1 MFGLKQYIFAQSLD
15 QADELL
21 HQDKH
26 NVILGGLL
34 WMKMSR
40 KNYHQG
46 IDLSRLN
53 LNQILDTGDS
63 LEIGCMTTLRQVE
76 TSNLLQ
82 ESLGTILTEAVSHIV
97 GVQFRNLATLGGSVF
112 SRFSFSDVLTAL
124 LALETQVHLF
134 RGGRIPLDQFITQPF
149 QRDILV
155 KVSIPKKG
163 WKTSFQSHRMTAT
176 DFPVLAAGV
185 SLCQGQ
191 WRISLGAR
199 PAKAKQALQAAGLL
213 TENPDPGQ
221 IQAACHRVVEEL
233 TFGDN
238 LQGTREYRQILA
250 TVLVKRGI
258 EAVCR

>member
-1 MFGLKQYIFAQSLD
+1 MFGLKEYIFAQSLD

-34 WMKMSR
+34 WMKMGR
-40 KNYHQG
+40 KNYYLG

-53 LNQILDTGDS
+53 LNHIIDTGDS

-76 TSNLLQ
+76 TSRLLR

-97 GVQFRNLATLGGSVF
+97 GVQFRNLATMGGSVF

-124 LALETQVHLF
+124 LALETQVHLY
-134 RGGRIPLDQFITQPF
+134 RGGSIPLDQFITQPF

-155 KVSIPKKG
+155 KVSIPKKS
-163 WKTSFQSHRMTAT
+163 WKTSFQSQRMTAT
-176 DFPVLAAGV
+176 DFPVLAAAV

-199 PAKAKQALQAAGLL
+199 PAKAKLALKAAGLL
-213 TENPDPGQ
+213 PESPDDHQ
-221 IQAACHRVVEEL
+221 IQAACHQVADEL
-233 TFGDN
+233 TFGAN
-238 LQGTREYRQILA
+238 LRGTQEYRQILA
-250 TVLVKRGI
+250 KVLVKRGI
-258 EAVCR
+258 EAICR